1 MEDNFQNIKSSPK
14 MMIGTVQFGIPYGIA
29 NNQGQPSNEE
39 VMAIMKHAH
48 ESGVDE
54 YDTAAAYGESE
65 KRLGYNFKELGIT
78 KNVSVYTKIKPLRAE
93 ISKSPKESEKA
104 IIHSLEQSLRDLKI
118 ECLKGVLFH
127 REEDAIY
134 LDILQRQKDLG
145 KCEAIGI
152 SCGHHSHSVKEW
164 IKQGLVDALQ
174 IPANIMDKRHFE
186 IIYSKE
192 NQNKIMILSLIH
204 I

>member
-1 MEDNFQNIKSSPK
+1 MEDNSQNIKSSPK

-65 KRLGYNFKELGIT
+65 KRLGYSFKELGIT

-93 ISKSPKESEKA
+93 ISKCLLSIMLAGICKASTSPCL
-104 IIHSLEQSLRDLKI
+104 IHSFTE
-118 ECLKGVLFH
+118 
-127 REEDAIY
+127 
-134 LDILQRQKDLG
+134 
-145 KCEAIGI
+145 
-152 SCGHHSHSVKEW
+152 
-164 IKQGLVDALQ
+164 
-174 IPANIMDKRHFE
+174 
-186 IIYSKE
+186 
-192 NQNKIMILSLIH
+192 
-204 I
+204 